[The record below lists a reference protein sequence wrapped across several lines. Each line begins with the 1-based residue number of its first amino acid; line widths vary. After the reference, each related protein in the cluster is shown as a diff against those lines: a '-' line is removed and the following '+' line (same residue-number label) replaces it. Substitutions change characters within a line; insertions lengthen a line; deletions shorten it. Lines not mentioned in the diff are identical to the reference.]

1 MFFPPLL
8 APLVIASSAAYVY
21 AGWPDAG
28 YDVQKVKDQ
37 MVILATHSWEYGTAS
52 EALLE
57 LDTPSLSV
65 FGDRPFPV
73 PDNPSSSAMVYAKP
87 HIQLDSSTLVD
98 GDGKLTWPVRSVKAV
113 RYGANTIPFF
123 FLAGAVGD
131 PASLGIMALL
141 LGKTDSR
148 YREAAE
154 RQTQYLLQA
163 PRWPNGAISHRAEYA
178 ELWFLPPLLLL
189 SPSHYI

>member
-1 MFFPPLL
+1 MLFPPLL
-8 APLVIASSAAYVY
+8 ASLVIASSAAYVY

-123 FLAGAVGD
+123 FLCRRSWGSGVIGHHGSAFGEDRFAVPRGCRT
-131 PASLGIMALL
+131 
-141 LGKTDSR
+141 TDTVPPSSTKM
-148 YREAAE
+148 AE
-154 RQTQYLLQA
+154 RGYQ
-163 PRWPNGAISHRAEYA
+163 
-178 ELWFLPPLLLL
+178 PP
-189 SPSHYI
+189 SRIC